1 MRRADS
7 ISKGMRAVA
16 RKKSEKTENV
26 QEGVEDQAVDI
37 VDAAD
42 EPQVTGREP
51 DEAGETSTP
60 EPDEILDEA
69 SEAEPGDTDNA
80 EEPSVPSTP
89 PARRTGFVPM
99 ALGGAVA
106 AALGF
111 ATANFVKV
119 EGWPFPPAVV
129 DTSAID
135 DAITALKAG
144 QEGQSQA
151 MADAEAELQARMDA
165 VAGEA
170 ARNSEAIGAAQ
181 QAAQTDI
188 SAAIETFS
196 TRLDGLE
203 AQLADMASRPE
214 ADAAIPAEVMAAYE
228 ARLDEMRAILDAELA
243 GLAQAQDVA
252 RAQEM
257 AALEAAKAAD
267 ERAALEA
274 VRAAVD
280 AGTPFDGPLSELAR
294 FTPDIPASL
303 KAIAGDGVPSLA
315 LLQEQFPDAAR
326 AAITIANSAIDEDAS
341 AGERVGSFLKAQL
354 GMRSLEPREG
364 AGADAVLSRAEAALG
379 HGDSEAALAEI
390 STLDPPVRAALD
402 AWVALAE
409 QRESALQALA
419 TLTDED
425 A

>member
-1 MRRADS
+1 
-7 ISKGMRAVA
+7 MRAVA
-16 RKKSEKTENV
+16 RKKSEKTESV

-60 EPDEILDEA
+60 EPDETLDEA